1 MKLTANIKIGI
12 AVMLIALVTAFVYFA
27 YFTPLSSQKAEK
39 VVLEI
44 PRGLGLKDIAL
55 KLEEERVIRS
65 DKLFILISFIKGASG
80 KLKAGEY
87 EFQIGDPIDRIIDKL
102 INGDVVVRRITI
114 PEGFT
119 TNDIALLLEK
129 NNVMHSESFVEKA
142 NSNELTKELFGVPLP
157 SFEGYLFPDT
167 YLYKKGITPEELI
180 RMMVFR
186 FKEVYEPLKANSGEL
201 NLKDHEVVILASI
214 IEKETGNTYE
224 RPLISAVFHNRL
236 RLGMRLESDPTVI
249 YGMSGFDGNL
259 TKNDLKIET
268 EYNTYT
274 IIGLPPGPISNPGK
288 DSLIAALNPANVNYL
303 YFVSKRDGSHEFS
316 SNYLDH
322 QRGVTEYQR

>member
-1 MKLTANIKIGI
+1 MGFKLKII
-12 AVMLIALVTAFVYFA
+12 VIVIVLTAFVIGFIYLNFYA
-27 YFTPLSSQKAEK
+27 GPSSGKGEK
-39 VVLEI
+39 VLVEI
-44 PRGLGLKDIAL
+44 PKGLGLKDIAL
-55 KLEEERVIRS
+55 KLEEERVITS

-119 TNDIALLLEK
+119 TNDIAELLER
-129 NNVMHSESFVEKA
+129 NNIMNSESFVEKA
-142 NSNELTKELFGVPLP
+142 NSTEFTKELFGVSLP

-167 YLYKKGITPEELI
+167 YLYKKGISPEGLI
-180 RMMVFR
+180 RMMVSR

-214 IEKETGNTYE
+214 IEKETGNTSE
-224 RPLISAVFHNRL
+224 RRLISAVFHNRL

-249 YGMSGFDGNL
+249 YGMGDFNGNL
-259 TKNDLKIET
+259 TKNDLKIENK
-268 EYNTYT
+268 YNTYT

-303 YFVSKRDGSHEFS
+303 YFVSKGDGSHEFS

-322 QRGVTEYQR
+322 QRGVTKYQR

>member
-1 MKLTANIKIGI
+1 MGFKLKII
-12 AVMLIALVTAFVYFA
+12 VIIIVFTAFVIGFIYLNFYA
-27 YFTPLSSQKAEK
+27 VPSSGKGEK
-39 VVLEI
+39 VLVEI
-44 PRGLGLKDIAL
+44 PKGLGLKDIAL
-55 KLEEERVIRS
+55 KLEEAGVIRS
-65 DKLFILISFIKGASG
+65 DKLFIFSVFIKGATG

-87 EFQIGDPIDRIIDKL
+87 EFQIGDPQDRIIDKL
-102 INGDVVVRRITI
+102 INGDVIVRRITI

-119 TNDIALLLEK
+119 TNDIAELLEK
-129 NNVMHSESFVEKA
+129 NNIMNSESFVEKA
-142 NSNELTKELFGVPLP
+142 NSTEFTKELFGVSLS

-167 YLYKKGITPEELI
+167 YLYKKGISPEELI
-180 RMMVFR
+180 RMMVSR

-214 IEKETGNTYE
+214 IEKETGNTSE

-249 YGMSGFDGNL
+249 YGMGDFFGNL
-259 TKNDLKIET
+259 TKNDLKIENK
-268 EYNTYT
+268 YNTYT

-288 DSLIAALNPANVNYL
+288 DSLQAALSPANVNYL
-303 YFVSKRDGSHEFS
+303 YFVSKGDGSHEFS

-322 QRGVTEYQR
+322 QRGVTKYQR